1 MYTSSAIKIDAEASG
16 FDNLLKSVRRASRFK
31 IVLRR
36 HGGTKQTNYGV
47 PSDYFLYTENCP
59 VRDEIGKFRI
69 PTSFRFTQDCSS
81 LFTLLQRFYLMGS
94 NNTLTRFRV
103 LKIDRMEPRELVVVD
118 DKREYTQDEIKDLV
132 NMIDMGNRTR
142 AGQRNN
148 VGGVA
153 RVVSAFGIVG
163 KIIMHVFSVYSPTIA
178 H

>member
-1 MYTSSAIKIDAEASG
+1 
-16 FDNLLKSVRRASRFK
+16 
-31 IVLRR
+31 
-36 HGGTKQTNYGV
+36 
-47 PSDYFLYTENCP
+47 
-59 VRDEIGKFRI
+59 
-69 PTSFRFTQDCSS
+69 
-81 LFTLLQRFYLMGS
+81 MGS

-148 VGGVA
+148 MSGVA

-163 KIIMHVFSVYSPTIA
+163 KIIMHVFSHTM
-178 H
+178 HNDKQLLTR